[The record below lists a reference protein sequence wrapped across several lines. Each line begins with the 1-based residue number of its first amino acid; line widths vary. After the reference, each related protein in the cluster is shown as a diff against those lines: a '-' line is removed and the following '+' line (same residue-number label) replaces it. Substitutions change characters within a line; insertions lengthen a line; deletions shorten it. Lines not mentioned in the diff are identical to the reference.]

1 MPHSVSLAKNNYI
14 SNQKPS
20 KFSPK
25 SDLKYQKTSVL
36 CFFNLFPIFAAGTK
50 KRTKALRKLNYLIQI
65 HINELL
71 LV

>member
-1 MPHSVSLAKNNYI
+1 MQHAVSLAKNNYI

-50 KRTKALRKLNYLIQI
+50 KERKLF
-65 HINELL
+65 ES
-71 LV
+71 